1 MKIAYISQNQPSKSL
16 LESAKKNDVSLTSIS
31 ISDLSIIVESGK
43 VDILSLNNYDATIIT
58 VPWKFMLFVEPLLDE
73 LSERGI
79 YSQIKPTAFNLIAN
93 RPFTYYVLKSK
104 NLPLPYMRIYSGK
117 KVSELGIND
126 LEYPVKAELYKSFIR
141 TQQVIFESQESLRS
155 YLNGI
160 DTSFDVLVLMSYE
173 RGDIEE
179 SLIIGDEVFTIRK
192 SWVESKSSHSQYYA
206 GVKMSN
212 EYNEMVVNAAKSLG
226 MDIGIIITS
235 NQKIIDARISFD
247 IERYESVL
255 GTDVSGRMIQ
265 FIKNR
270 VMG

>member
-1 MKIAYISQNQPSKSL
+1 MKIAYISQNEPSKSI
-16 LESAKKNDVSLTSIS
+16 LESAKKNDVQLDNIS
-31 ISDLSIIVESGK
+31 ISDLSIMVESGK
-43 VDILSLNNYDATIIT
+43 VNILSLNDYDAAIIT

-93 RPFTYYVLKSK
+93 RPFTYSVLKSK
-104 NLPLPYMRIYSGK
+104 NLPLPYIRIYSGK
-117 KVSELGIND
+117 KVSELGINN

-141 TQQVIFESQESLRS
+141 TQQVIFESQESLKS

-160 DTSFDVLVLMSYE
+160 DTSFDVLVLMAYE

-179 SLIIGDEVFTIRK
+179 SLVVGDEVFTIRK
-192 SWVESKSSHSQYYA
+192 PWIDSKSSHSQHYA
-206 GVKMSN
+206 DVKMSKEHN
-212 EYNEMVVNAAKSLG
+212 DMVINAAKSLG

-235 NQKIIDARISFD
+235 NAKIIDARISFD
-247 IERYESVL
+247 IEKYESIL
-255 GTDVSGRMIQ
+255 GIDVSGRMIQ
-265 FIKNR
+265 FIKKR